1 MKTTKFYYRFKT
13 YLSKRLRLLSPRIT
27 LKIQFRE
34 PHLIEQVPIKEQP
47 FRKLKYSEMME
58 WNDQMLKDVGLNLP
72 PRSSIHF
79 KKSTDSQIDVS
90 LIKKPDKSPHKRI
103 NDWNDHNS
111 IHHPSFGHI
120 HSTLNLHIYLMILQK
135 DTSYILISSVVS
147 SC

>member
-58 WNDQMLKDVGLNLP
+58 WHDQMLKDVGLNLP
-72 PRSSIHF
+72 PRSSTHF
-79 KKSTDSQIDVS
+79 KKSTDSQIDVIF
-90 LIKKPDKSPHKRI
+90 IKKSDNSTYRRI
-103 NDWNDHNS
+103 ND
-111 IHHPSFGHI
+111 
-120 HSTLNLHIYLMILQK
+120 
-135 DTSYILISSVVS
+135 
-147 SC
+147 